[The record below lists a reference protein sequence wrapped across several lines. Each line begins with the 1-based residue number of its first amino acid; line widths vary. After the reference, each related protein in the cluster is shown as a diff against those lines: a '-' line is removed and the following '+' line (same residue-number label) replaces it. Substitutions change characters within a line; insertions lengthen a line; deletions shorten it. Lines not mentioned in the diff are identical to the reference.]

1 MSDNHDAQGQ
11 FMAGNQ
17 AAKGENRTTVSAKL
31 FRRLI
36 RQATTREM
44 VLDIWLVL
52 YSEAKSGQSWA
63 VKLFLDYT
71 AGKPEDEELSQ
82 RMEELETLLEQL
94 VHERQIAA

>member
-1 MSDNHDAQGQ
+1 MSDRDTKGQ
-11 FMAGNQ
+11 FMPGNQ
-17 AAKGENRTTVSAKL
+17 ASHGPNRQTVSAKL

-36 RQATTREM
+36 KQATTAEM

>member
-82 RMEELETLLEQL
+82 RMEELEGMLQQL
-94 VHERQIAA
+94 VHERQYAA

>member
-1 MSDNHDAQGQ
+1 MSDTR
-11 FMAGNQ
+11 FKKGNQ

-36 RQATTREM
+36 KQATTAEM

-52 YSEAKSGQSWA
+52 YSEAKQGQSWA

-82 RMEELETLLEQL
+82 RMEELEGMLDKL
-94 VHERQIAA
+94 VHERQCAA